1 MSNLFK
7 KKDKQN
13 VVREIKHTA
22 SKKKSSSLILSILAL
37 VLTIIVF
44 AGLLFLQGLFKEDI
58 VYKNIVCAKTDVP
71 EGAIITKNNAS
82 DYFEM
87 KNMNTL
93 DIPEKSLTNLTPIEG
108 SRTKVAFVKGEVVSE
123 KDFDS
128 SNVDLSKFKNPVEIS
143 IALGDA
149 ASSNGGKI
157 RAGDIVNLTM
167 TYSRKQ
173 LGMSE
178 VGETTHTSTP
188 VVESSVQ
195 VDGNIATDKTT
206 AETTEETT
214 EKVEKDIAKDIST
227 DTSETT
233 STETIDTSM
242 TETTTQTQVPVE
254 TKVINVNETKM
265 LTDDNFDSSS
275 KDYAYDM
282 YGEYVLQNVTVEK
295 ALDSKGVE
303 IKAGDTETSASI
315 LMFIIDKD
323 EEVPIN
329 NALANCSGIRVSKV
343 YTKAAQE
350 KDMEEDS
357 APVTTTETSASTSTP
372 VTSSSSTQSAVTETE
387 TTTKNTQ

>member
-7 KKDKQN
+7 KKDKEN
-13 VVREIKHTA
+13 VVREIKHKA
-22 SKKKSSSLILSILAL
+22 SRKKSSNFILSILAL
-37 VLTIIVF
+37 VLTVIVF

-82 DYFEM
+82 DYFTM
-87 KNMNTL
+87 KNMNAL
-93 DIPEKSLTNLTPIEG
+93 DIPEKALTSLTPIEG
-108 SRTKVAFVKGEVVSE
+108 SRTKVAFVSGEVISE

-143 IALGDA
+143 IPLGDA
-149 ASSNGGKI
+149 ASSNGGKL
-157 RAGDIVNLTM
+157 RAGDVVNLTM
-167 TYSRKQ
+167 MYSRKQ

-178 VGETTHTSTP
+178 VGEETQTSTP
-188 VVESSVQ
+188 VMVESSVQ
-195 VDGNIATDKTT
+195 VDGNIVTDE
-206 AETTEETT
+206 AASETTEETQST
-214 EKVEKDIAKDIST
+214 EKIEKDVA

-233 STETIDTSM
+233 STETTDTSM

-254 TKVINVNETKM
+254 TKINEVKLNDTKM

-282 YGEYVLQNVTVEK
+282 YGEYVLQDVTVEK